1 LLSIRD
7 VHAAVNHKSFLGV
20 VRHNGSTVACGLFVL
35 AVLLGASI
43 ERSLPLAVYL
53 LSFWHYYLYWLAFT
67 FGTVPFDVF
76 KRDAVA
82 MKAVSVAAL
91 ATVYLAAPLDFV
103 SLAVIAGGI
112 LLNMRAAA
120 VLGVDRT
127 YYGHEVAGLPP
138 VRITAFPY
146 SLTNHPM
153 ILGNVAAFGGAL
165 LNPEFRQKW
174 WELAA
179 LHVVLNLGLLVMERG
194 GSRNGRIVEI
204 GGGLCFAAVLLGAA
218 LPGGHPANGAVAPGA
233 ILGFVAVVFAGALYR
248 RYGPAS
254 DNAAKTAG
262 ETS

>member
-7 VHAAVNHKSFLGV
+7 VHSAVKHRSFLGV

-43 ERSLPLAVYL
+43 ERSLSLAVYL

-91 ATVYLAAPLDFV
+91 ATVYLSAPVDFV
-103 SLAVIAGGI
+103 SLAVIAGGV

-138 VRITAFPY
+138 ARITAFPY
-146 SLTNHPM
+146 SLTAHPM
-153 ILGNVAAFGGAL
+153 ILGNIAAFGGTL
-165 LNPEFRQKW
+165 LNPEFRQHW
-174 WELAA
+174 WPLAV
-179 LHVVLNLGLLVMERG
+179 LHVVLNLGLLVMEQG
-194 GSRNGRIVEI
+194 GTRNARIVEI
-204 GGGLCFAAVLLGAA
+204 GGSLGFAAALLGAA
-218 LPGGHPANGAVAPGA
+218 FAGGPPANGA
-233 ILGFVAVVFAGALYR
+233 ILGFVAVVFASALYR
-248 RYGPAS
+248 RYVPA
-254 DNAAKTAG
+254 APAERPAKTA
-262 ETS
+262 EELA